1 MKQKAALAISLAH
14 DPDIV
19 IFDEPTN
26 GLDVLTAK
34 VVTDYLLALRRQ
46 GKTLIVS
53 THIFSLIEKICDRV
67 GVIIGGKMAAD
78 GTLQEVCAGQSLED
92 RFFAI
97 YAQTVGE
104 EA

>member
-1 MKQKAALAISLAH
+1 MSIETGRK
-14 DPDIV
+14 IV
-19 IFDEPTN
+19 
-26 GLDVLTAK
+26 
-34 VVTDYLLALRRQ
+34 DYLLDLYEQNTSDFINRRTKAVVLDFI
-46 GKTLIVS
+46 GGEPLLEAA
-53 THIFSLIEKICDRV
+53 LIEKICDRV

>member
-1 MKQKAALAISLAH
+1 MGKKLVNEFKEFISRGNVVDLA
-14 DPDIV
+14 
-19 IFDEPTN
+19 
-26 GLDVLTAK
+26 
-34 VVTDYLLALRRQ
+34 
-46 GKTLIVS
+46 
-53 THIFSLIEKICDRV
+53 V